1 MRRTG
6 TTRRAA
12 LAATG
17 ALSIGAVLAGCGDG
31 DGPKARKDSTNA
43 GSRADAQARARA
55 SDARAQRTLRGSAT
69 RISASLLA
77 RYDQV
82 AAAHPTTAAGLDPLR
97 SAVREHTAALSKG
110 AGRTTAVPPGPA
122 PAADAKAALK
132 ELAAEA
138 RRSADAHTVSLMEAE
153 PELARLL
160 ASVAAAGAV
169 HAYLLTELAKDTSS

>member
-17 ALSIGAVLAGCGDG
+17 ALSMGAVLAGCGDG
-31 DGPKARKDSTNA
+31 PETPKGSSPA

-55 SDARAQRTLRGSAT
+55 TDARAQRTLRKGAT
-69 RISASLLA
+69 RVSASLLA

-82 AAAHPTTAAGLDPLR
+82 AAAHPATAAGLAPLR

-110 AGRTTAVPPGPA
+110 AGRTTPGA
-122 PAADAKAALK
+122 PAAAPAVDARAALK
-132 ELAAEA
+132 ELAAAA
-138 RRSADAHTVSLMEAE
+138 RRSADAHTESLLEAE

-169 HAYLLTELAKDTSS
+169 HAYLLTELAKDTAS